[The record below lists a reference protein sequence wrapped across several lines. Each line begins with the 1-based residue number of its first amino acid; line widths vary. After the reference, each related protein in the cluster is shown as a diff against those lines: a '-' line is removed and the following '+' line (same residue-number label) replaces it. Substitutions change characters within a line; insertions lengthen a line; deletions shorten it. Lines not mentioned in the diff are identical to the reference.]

1 MKRAAC
7 TARRGRQYQWR
18 PAQERS
24 IISLPLARYLLS
36 LECRARAWAP
46 IPMEPPRARK
56 CASGRRRQR
65 DAAALA
71 AAVGRARTCWD
82 RVGGHPPRPWLTGA
96 RDHSL
101 LIHRSATCPLETG
114 QVVAFSCA
122 CAPASAG
129 ARARHRYIFPFR
141 PLAPAYCFPAYVYS
155 SRAPGPRAIYSSNS
169 LRVFRSF
176 RPLAQ
181 RALPLYIYRI

>member
-1 MKRAAC
+1 MRRAAC

-46 IPMEPPRARK
+46 IPMAPPRARK

-82 RVGGHPPRPWLTGA
+82 RVGGHPPRPWLTGV
-96 RDHSL
+96 RNRSL
-101 LIHRSATCPLETG
+101 LIDRSATCPLETG
-114 QVVAFSCA
+114 QVVASFCA
-122 CAPASAG
+122 CAPEPALGRSAPFTVRR
-129 ARARHRYIFPFR
+129 ARARLVTIFRTVYIFPFR
-141 PLAPAYCFPAYVYS
+141 PLVPA
-155 SRAPGPRAIYSSNS
+155 
-169 LRVFRSF
+169 
-176 RPLAQ
+176 
-181 RALPLYIYRI
+181 